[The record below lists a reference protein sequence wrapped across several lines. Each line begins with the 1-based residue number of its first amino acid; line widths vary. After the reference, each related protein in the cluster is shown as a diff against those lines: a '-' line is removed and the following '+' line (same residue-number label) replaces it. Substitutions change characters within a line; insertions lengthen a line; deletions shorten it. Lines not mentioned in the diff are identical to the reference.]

1 MTPGKNVSERDAM
14 TAAKLSQVGVPA
26 RSGLSLTGQPSVVA
40 RSRSST
46 LALRFGLAG
55 LAVAS
60 AIVGW
65 VLFGDTDPSLWEG
78 ELGDRGYWPVRE
90 LMPAAVAFSIGG
102 AVLLRYRKARSPA
115 GVLLI
120 CGLLAGLAL
129 LSAGLWWDRA
139 LKHGAFIGSSGFIMD
154 PLLLTN
160 SIATDL
166 SIGLS
171 LTVLPQLYPDGPLPG
186 RLWKVLLGIST
197 GLVAI
202 AALRNTYEFPTIDDQ
217 AESYFW
223 STVVGVGWL
232 IALASLSVRWR
243 RSSRLLRRQIAGFA
257 TVTVIMIAVYFLC
270 ATEYAPFPNLRP
282 IVIVALW
289 PLAVVISI
297 AIAVLQYHLYDVR
310 LVIRRVVV
318 YGGLT
323 IALTALFVGVYF
335 AVLAAL
341 SGQVVA
347 VRYRWVAVA
356 VATAAVLAAEP
367 LRRHIQIRL
376 ERRLL
381 GERGDPLGVLAR
393 LHAAL
398 SNGDEDENTVY
409 ATITHTVAV
418 AVRSPS
424 VALALHRGPEMET
437 VSVIGEER
445 DPALVL
451 PLVYRG
457 ERLGEMRVRARTPGE
472 SYGRADQAL
481 LDELA
486 NQTSGLV
493 YALRRDTELESTRRQ
508 ALETVAEERARLG
521 RDLHDS
527 IAPLLAGAGLTA
539 QALRKGMIPGTA
551 DEHDAEQ
558 LAARLRNA
566 ATEIRRLAHDLQ
578 PSPVVDRGLEAALAD
593 YIPALEGPEMPQ
605 IRLHIDGVVSLPA
618 AVAQGAYLVALEA
631 VNNVVRHAH
640 ASQCDVTTTVE
651 SDELVLSVTD
661 NGAGLA
667 QPYVSGIGITSM
679 RSRVQALGGVFALG
693 AAPNGGTMLQARI
706 PVKP

>member
-1 MTPGKNVSERDAM
+1 MTPGNEGSHRDVM
-14 TAAKLSQVGVPA
+14 TAARLGPVGAPA
-26 RSGLSLTGQPSVVA
+26 ATALPLEQPSVIA
-40 RSRSST
+40 RSRSPAP
-46 LALRFGLAG
+46 ALRFALAG
-55 LAVAS
+55 VAVAS

-65 VLFGDTDPSLWEG
+65 VLFGDTDPSLWE
-78 ELGDRGYWPVRE
+78 LGDGGYWPVRE
-90 LMPAAVAFSIGG
+90 LTPAAVAFSIGG
-102 AVLLRYRKARSPA
+102 AVLLGYRKARWPA

-129 LSAGLWWDRA
+129 LFAGLWWDRI
-139 LKHGAFIGSSGFIMD
+139 LKHGGFIGSSGFITD
-154 PLLLTN
+154 PLLLAN

-166 SIGLS
+166 FIGLS

-202 AALRNTYEFPTIDDQ
+202 AVLRNAYDSPTINDQ
-217 AESYFW
+217 VESYFW

-243 RSSRLLRRQIAGFA
+243 RGGRLLRRQIVGFT
-257 TVTVIMIAVYFLC
+257 TVTVIMIAVNFLS
-270 ATEYAPFPNLRP
+270 ATPYAPFPYLRP

-297 AIAVLQYHLYDVR
+297 AVAVLQYHLYDVR

-347 VRYRWVAVA
+347 VRYRWVAIGVA
-356 VATAAVLAAEP
+356 MAAVLAAEP
-367 LRRHIQIRL
+367 VRRRMQTRL
-376 ERRLL
+376 ERRFL

-398 SNGDEDENTVY
+398 SNGDEDEKTAYAKITRTVS
-409 ATITHTVAV
+409 A

-424 VALALHRGPEMET
+424 VALALHRGPQVET
-437 VSVIGEER
+437 VSVKGVEQDESV
-445 DPALVL
+445 LVL

-457 ERLGEMRVRARTPGE
+457 ERLGEMRVSPRTPGE
-472 SYGRADQAL
+472 AYGRVDRAL
-481 LDELA
+481 LDQLA
-486 NQTSGLV
+486 NQTSALV
-493 YALRRDTELESTRRQ
+493 YALRRDSELQSTRRQ
-508 ALETVAEERARLG
+508 ALESVAEERARLG

-539 QALRKGMIPGTA
+539 EALRKGMTPGTTD
-551 DEHDAEQ
+551 DEDAER
-558 LAARLRNA
+558 LALRLRNA
-566 ATEIRRLAHDLQ
+566 ATEIRRLAHTMQ
-578 PSPVVDRGLEAALAD
+578 PTPVDDRGLEAALAD
-593 YIPALEGPEMPQ
+593 YISTLEAPEIPQ
-605 IRLHIDGVVSLPA
+605 IRLHTEIARSLPT
-618 AVAQGAYLVALEA
+618 AVEQGGYLVVLEA
-631 VNNVVRHAH
+631 LNNVVGHAH
-640 ASQCDVTTTVE
+640 AKHCEVSVTLA
-651 SDELVLSVTD
+651 SGELVLSVVD
-661 NGAGLA
+661 DGVGLG

-679 RSRVQALGGVFALG
+679 RSRVQALGGVFDLG
-693 AAPNGGTMLQARI
+693 AAPDGGTLLLARM
-706 PVKP
+706 PVEP